1 MKTLLSG
8 LIKAAWK
15 QRSESMDSSETY
27 DIAIIGYGPAGITAG
42 IYAARKKLKV
52 VLFGDLPGGEV
63 RNSGDIENWP
73 GDGETDG
80 VTLADKMIKHLE
92 LHKDDVSVV
101 AEKVTQIAKDDTL
114 FTTTTQSGKIFTSKT
129 VIYAAGRAAH
139 ATIPAAH
146 AHE

>member
-1 MKTLLSG
+1 

-73 GDGETDG
+73 GDGETDEC
-80 VTLADKMIKHLE
+80 TLRLEMILTG
-92 LHKDDVSVV
+92 
-101 AEKVTQIAKDDTL
+101 ACT
-114 FTTTTQSGKIFTSKT
+114 G
-129 VIYAAGRAAH
+129 
-139 ATIPAAH
+139 
-146 AHE
+146 